1 MSKHFLALAL
11 LLLLLSFVAS
21 QGEGPSPGAP
31 QVNPAQVCGSFVT
44 NVSMTVPDRLPLSTP
59 KSAIFSF
66 TTQTPLAYG
75 DSVTILYPRPF
86 FSGSG
91 LGLIQ
96 AQPGTFLSCCNPVL
110 SAQTSGTQGSM
121 IFSVGTNGAPPGPY
135 QVTITG
141 LTLGAPTA
149 GFPAEN
155 GISIATSK
163 DLRSAKVPTGPLGDQ
178 VTAVNMNIGLSDRI
192 PKASNK
198 SVTGA
203 LRSVHCVSS
212 RYAH

>member
-11 LLLLLSFVAS
+11 LLLRLTFVAS

-44 NVSMTVPDRLPLSTP
+44 GVSMTLPDRLPSSTQ

-66 TTQTPLAYG
+66 STQTPLAYG
-75 DSVTILYPRPF
+75 DSVTIHYPQAF
-86 FSGSG
+86 FRGSG

-96 AQPGTFLSCCNPVL
+96 AQPVTFLSCCNPVL
-110 SAQTSGTQGSM
+110 SATDGSM
-121 IFSVGTNGAPPGPY
+121 IFSVGANGAPPGPY

-141 LTLGAPTA
+141 LTLGAPTP

-155 GISIATSK
+155 GIWVETSK

>member
-11 LLLLLSFVAS
+11 LLLLLTFVAS

-44 NVSMTVPDRLPLSTP
+44 GVSMTLPDRLPFSTQ

-66 TTQTPLAYG
+66 STQTPLAYG
-75 DSVTILYPRPF
+75 DSVTIHYPQAF

-96 AQPGTFLSCCNPVL
+96 AQPVTFLSCCNPVL
-110 SAQTSGTQGSM
+110 SATDGSM
-121 IFSVGTNGAPPGPY
+121 IFSVGANGAPPGPY

-141 LTLGAPTA
+141 LTLGAPTP

-155 GISIATSK
+155 GIWVETSK
-163 DLRSAKVPTGPLGDQ
+163 DLRSAKVPTGPLGNQ
-178 VTAVNMNIGLSDRI
+178 VLLVNVKVGVSDSV
-192 PKASNK
+192 PNTPGK
-198 SVTGA
+198 SFAGA
-203 LRSVHCVSS
+203 LRTVRFVSS
-212 RYAH
+212 RHAH